1 MITLITQLLTQFL
14 AIMLFQPDRPLANV
28 FGPISAGIFSVLP
41 ILLLVLIIFMFIG
54 FILLSRKASLNTHSE
69 LMRRQL
75 EMIDRSFDH
84 MEKLE
89 RKLDRLIELAEKQSK
104 IVE

>member
-41 ILLLVLIIFMFIG
+41 ILLLVLIIFMFLG
-54 FILLSRKASLNTHSE
+54 FFLLSRKASLNTHSE
-69 LMRRQL
+69 LMHRQL
-75 EMIDRSFDH
+75 EMINRSFAH
-84 MEKLE
+84 MDRVEN
-89 RKLDRLIELAEKQSK
+89 KLDRLIALMENQQSG
-104 IVE
+104 E

>member
-69 LMRRQL
+69 LMHRQL
-75 EMIDRSFDH
+75 EMINRSFAH
-84 MEKLE
+84 MDRVEN
-89 RKLDRLIELAEKQSK
+89 KLDRLIALMENQQSG
-104 IVE
+104 E